1 MVYVDRNY
9 SGDLD
14 DGDLRVAG
22 VQIRILYRETPVA
35 EMRTADDGRFL
46 FDNLEPLIY
55 LLRKSPPA
63 GFMAPQPE
71 QYIKV
76 PPGAT
81 VTHNVAVFP
90 VSSPSNYRMY
100 LPLLQK

>member
-1 MVYVDRNY
+1 MYVDRNN

-14 DGDLRVAG
+14 DGDLRVAA
-22 VQIRILYRETPVA
+22 VRVRVLYRETPVA
-35 EMRTADDGRFL
+35 EMRTANDGRFF

-55 LLRKSPPA
+55 LVRKNPPA
-63 GFMAPQPE
+63 GFTVPQAE

-76 PPGAT
+76 APGAT
-81 VTHNVAVFP
+81 VTYNVAAIPVF
-90 VSSPSNYRMY
+90 SPSNHRVY